1 MLLASNL
8 LQTKALQKN
17 QQSPLNRK
25 TKTRHTGSFI
35 SPRLGKHATC
45 KDTNGIF
52 LKVLFHVLF
61 FFCMKE
67 WKNTSLMKPFLE
79 KYDTTVIGK

>member
-17 QQSPLNRK
+17 QRSPLNRK

-52 LKVLFHVLF
+52 LKVFCFMFYF
-61 FFCMKE
+61 FF
-67 WKNTSLMKPFLE
+67 
-79 KYDTTVIGK
+79 V

>member
-52 LKVLFHVLF
+52 LKVLFHILF
-61 FFCMKE
+61 FFLYE
-67 WKNTSLMKPFLE
+67 GVE
-79 KYDTTVIGK
+79 KYISNEAFSRKV